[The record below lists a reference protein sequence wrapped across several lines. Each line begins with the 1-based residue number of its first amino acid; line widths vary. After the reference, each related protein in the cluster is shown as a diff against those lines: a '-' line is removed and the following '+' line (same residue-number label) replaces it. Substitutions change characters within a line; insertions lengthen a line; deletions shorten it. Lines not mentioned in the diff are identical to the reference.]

1 MNGAV
6 TGGTAIDRA
15 AMESTMLGGANLL
28 LAFLV
33 GCLACFGLV
42 FLLRSVLR
50 RRAEGLHNKGGVA
63 LLCSLAVSAVVL
75 WLLRPWISPSFPVN
89 GFIEAGYIACV
100 MNIPAAIALTWR
112 R

>member
-1 MNGAV
+1 MNGV
-6 TGGTAIDRA
+6 TTGDAPIDRA
-15 AMESTMLGGANLL
+15 AIESSMLGGADLL

-33 GCLACFGLV
+33 GCLACLALV

-63 LLCSLAVSAVVL
+63 LLLTLAVSAVVL

-89 GFIEAGYIACV
+89 GFVEAGYIACV